1 MTQETFSPGI
11 EVYYKDYF
19 GKISFVSNQY
29 LTICISQFESKVRN
43 VNLLIYRDQ
52 WKYIKLKKESDK

>member
-1 MTQETFSPGI
+1 MTKDIFSLGV

-19 GKISFVSNQY
+19 GKIAFVSDKY
-29 LTICISQFESKVRN
+29 LTLCICEFESKVRN

>member
-19 GKISFVSNQY
+19 GKIVFVSNQY

>member
-1 MTQETFSPGI
+1 MKETFSPGI

-19 GKISFVSNQY
+19 GHIVFISDHY
-29 LTICISQFESKVRN
+29 LTVCISQFESKVRN

-52 WKYIKLKKESDK
+52 WKHIKLKKESDK